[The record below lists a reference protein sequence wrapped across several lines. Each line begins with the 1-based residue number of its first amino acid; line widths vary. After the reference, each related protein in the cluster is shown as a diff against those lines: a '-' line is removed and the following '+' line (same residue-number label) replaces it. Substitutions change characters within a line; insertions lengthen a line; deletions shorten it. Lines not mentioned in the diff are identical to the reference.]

1 MANLLNNLHLKKSS
15 LNGFLIY
22 LGVSSILCAV
32 DTLSVRQKIY
42 GFFFFKHPQFLWFY
56 FPLQTVAAE
65 QDVSLSLHVASE
77 VAFPVLFQGH
87 NCR

>member
-1 MANLLNNLHLKKSS
+1 MVFLFIWVFLVSFVL
-15 LNGFLIY
+15 LIY
-22 LGVSSILCAV
+22 SRYARRFMV
-32 DTLSVRQKIY
+32 
-42 GFFFFKHPQFLWFY
+42 FFFFKHPQFLWFC

-77 VAFPVLFQGH
+77 VAFSVLFQGH